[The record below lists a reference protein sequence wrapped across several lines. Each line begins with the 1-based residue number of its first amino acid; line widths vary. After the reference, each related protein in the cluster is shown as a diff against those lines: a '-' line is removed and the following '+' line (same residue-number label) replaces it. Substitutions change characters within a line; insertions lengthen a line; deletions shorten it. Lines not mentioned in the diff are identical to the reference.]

1 MANPGDLVTLPVAL
15 AWLGTIDQPDV
26 VPGLISAVSTTIQNF
41 VGYQFAQA
49 SYTRTFNG
57 NASDKMLLPDRPV
70 VSVTSVTIEGIPIQ
84 AGTPVPKPGFRFDGK
99 FVYLAG
105 NLGHGI
111 DGGLRGGYGGRFVRG
126 VQNVTIVYQAGYAT
140 IPFDVMQACLT
151 WLGAAFA
158 LSDSTTNNPAVTDI
172 KAGDTA
178 MKFGAYITTLD
189 GSVVLMPP
197 GVAAALIPY
206 RRVAT

>member
-1 MANPGDLVTLPVAL
+1 MATGDLVMLPAAL
-15 AWLGTIDQPDV
+15 AWLGTTDEQDV

-41 VGYQFAQA
+41 VGYQFGQA

-57 NASDKMLLPDRPV
+57 NSSDKMLMPDRPI
-70 VSVTSVTIEGIPIQ
+70 VSVTSVTIEGISIQ
-84 AGTPVPKPGFRFDGK
+84 AGTPVPRPGFRFDSK

-105 NLGHGI
+105 FERY
-111 DGGLRGGYGGRFVRG
+111 GLERAAAGMGRFIRG

-140 IPFDVMQACLT
+140 IPADVTQACLT
-151 WLGAAFA
+151 WLGAVFA
-158 LSDSTTNNPAVTDI
+158 LSDATTNNPAVTEL
-172 KAGDTA
+172 KAGDTDQ
-178 MKFGAYITTLD
+178 KFGAYVTALD